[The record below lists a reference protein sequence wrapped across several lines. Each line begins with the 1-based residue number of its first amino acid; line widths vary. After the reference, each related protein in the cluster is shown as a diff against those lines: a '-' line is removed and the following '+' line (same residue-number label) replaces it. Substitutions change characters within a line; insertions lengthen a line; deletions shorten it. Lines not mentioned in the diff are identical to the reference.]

1 LMAIEAIKI
10 ITGNEINN
18 SLKIY
23 DGLSSEWKSV
33 NILKNPKCQT
43 CGKINSDF

>member
-1 LMAIEAIKI
+1 MAIEAIKI
-10 ITGNEINN
+10 ITGNKINN

-33 NILKNPKCQT
+33 NISKNPKCEA
-43 CGKINSDF
+43 CGKININF